1 MGGLIFPSNEKS
13 LACDVLRK
21 RGSSFVHHNKVKNGT
36 CPYIPTIRFLQAFS
50 LAGGHLLSGLPG
62 LRANALEWTR

>member
-1 MGGLIFPSNEKS
+1 M
-13 LACDVLRK
+13 
-21 RGSSFVHHNKVKNGT
+21 HHNKVKNGT

-62 LRANALEWTR
+62 LRWRMRWNGLGNKSAACYDGVFADDGLSAQDAGV